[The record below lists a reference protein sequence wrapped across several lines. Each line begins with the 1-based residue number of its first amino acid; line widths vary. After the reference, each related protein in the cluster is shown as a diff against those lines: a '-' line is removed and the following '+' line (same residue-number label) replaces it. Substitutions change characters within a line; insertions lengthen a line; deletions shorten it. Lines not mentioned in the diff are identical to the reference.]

1 MNSQIRIESKFRKVY
16 IEMESLERKIY
27 RKDGFFIFKSHTFS
41 IEELLDSPHHHKI
54 FSITEK
60 IGDDMENWFN
70 AGKLT
75 TEEEEIYYFERD
87 KTDDELHRINM
98 AIEDREPTWWEEIKG
113 PFGEFVIIILN
124 NLPEEFK
131 RHIISSLKKVL
142 LPFLK
147 KIPELPVFKKVY

>member
-16 IEMESLERKIY
+16 IELESLERKIY
-27 RKDGFFIFKSHTFS
+27 RKSGFLFFKSHVYT

-60 IGDDMENWFN
+60 IGDDMESWFN

-75 TEEEEIYYFERD
+75 SEEEEIYYFERD
-87 KTDDELHRINM
+87 KIDDELHRINM
-98 AIEDREPTWWEEIKG
+98 IIEDREPTWWEEVKG
-113 PFGEFVIIILN
+113 PFIEFGIMILN

-131 RHIISSLKKVL
+131 RNMISSFKKVL

-147 KIPELPVFKKVY
+147 KIPKLLISKKV

>member
-16 IEMESLERKIY
+16 IELESLEREIY
-27 RKDGFFIFKSHTFS
+27 RKSGFLFFKSHIHT
-41 IEELLDSPHHHKI
+41 IEELLDSPHHHKV

-60 IGDDMENWFN
+60 IGDDMKSWFN

-75 TEEEEIYYFERD
+75 TEEEEIYHFERD

-98 AIEDREPTWWEEIKG
+98 NIKDREPTLWEEIKV
-113 PFGEFVIIILN
+113 PFVEFGTMILN

-131 RHIISSLKKVL
+131 SNML
-142 LPFLK
+142 LSFFK
-147 KIPELPVFKKVY
+147 KIPKLLVFKKV